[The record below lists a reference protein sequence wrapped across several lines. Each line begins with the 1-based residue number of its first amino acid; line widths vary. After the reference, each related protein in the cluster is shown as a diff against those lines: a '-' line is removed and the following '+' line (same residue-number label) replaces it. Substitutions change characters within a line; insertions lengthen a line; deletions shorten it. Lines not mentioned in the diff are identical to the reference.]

1 MNSLWDI
8 RIFLGLVPKE
18 SPCIFS
24 RLRKATVNTDKPAV
38 GLQLLAPRTFQHH
51 ALKKTVGP

>member
-18 SPCIFS
+18 SPCTTTS
-24 RLRKATVNTDKPAV
+24 TTTSTDTDV
-38 GLQLLAPRTFQHH
+38 DTLHN
-51 ALKKTVGP
+51 